1 MKTDLT
7 REARP
12 CSRRESLAMESGIGD
27 EPSMQPP
34 SLPADPTPTQDEK
47 NLGLIMHVLSLVGF
61 SLIGPLIVW
70 LIKKDESAFIDIQG
84 RELLNFQLSFLIYVI
99 VCIPLCFLL
108 IGIPLLIIVGL
119 ASLILTIIGLVKA
132 TEGKIYRFPVSIK
145 ML

>member
-1 MKTDLT
+1 
-7 REARP
+7 
-12 CSRRESLAMESGIGD
+12 ME
-27 EPSMQPP
+27 PP
-34 SLPADPTPTQDEK
+34 SLPADPVPTQDEK

-70 LIKKDESAFIDIQG
+70 LVKKDESPFINAQG

-132 TEGKIYRFPVSIK
+132 TEGKIYRFPLTIR